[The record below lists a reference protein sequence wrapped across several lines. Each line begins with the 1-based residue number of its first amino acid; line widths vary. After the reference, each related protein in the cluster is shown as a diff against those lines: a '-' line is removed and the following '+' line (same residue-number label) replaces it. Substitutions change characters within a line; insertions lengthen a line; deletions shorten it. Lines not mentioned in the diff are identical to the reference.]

1 MMTGFRIY
9 ILSLFTF
16 MILSASF
23 STPCLAN
30 AQDVYQNVDEMLAQ
44 GKNQQAF
51 EILQALPNDN
61 GNRAETLW
69 RMARAQYEMG
79 RLVETDDKED
89 DRALV
94 YYQEAEKYA
103 RETIAEAP
111 GKSEGYKWLAITLGV
126 KMKYGDIKS
135 QVQEAWEI
143 KKNIDKAIA
152 LAPDDDIAYLVL
164 SRWHYKISEL
174 GFWAR
179 SLASMLYGELPKA
192 SLEESEELL
201 KKAISIHDRISH
213 RYNLARVYDRM
224 ERRADAKLQYEKAL
238 LLPVTFPEEAKEQ
251 EKARSRL
258 QRRKW

>member
-1 MMTGFRIY
+1 MNDFRIR
-9 ILSLFTF
+9 ILFFLTC
-16 MILSASF
+16 MLLYVSF
-23 STPCLAN
+23 STPSLATVQN
-30 AQDVYQNVDEMLAQ
+30 VYQGVDEMLAQ

-51 EILQALPNDN
+51 EILQALPNDS
-61 GNRAETLW
+61 GDRGETLW

-89 DRALV
+89 DRALAF
-94 YYQEAEKYA
+94 YQKAEKYA

-126 KMKYGDIKS
+126 KMKYGGIESK
-135 QVQEAWEI
+135 VQEAWEI
-143 KKNIDKAIA
+143 KENIDKAIA

-179 SLASMLYGELPKA
+179 SLASMLYGELPEA
-192 SLEESEELL
+192 SLKEAEELL
-201 KKAISIHDRISH
+201 KKAISLHDRISH